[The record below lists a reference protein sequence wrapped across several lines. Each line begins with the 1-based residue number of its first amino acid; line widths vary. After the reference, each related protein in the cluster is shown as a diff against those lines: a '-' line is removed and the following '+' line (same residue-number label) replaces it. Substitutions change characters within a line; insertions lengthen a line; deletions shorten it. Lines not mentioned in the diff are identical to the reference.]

1 MDIKKE
7 DAALIVAIMV
17 VGIICGS
24 LVTFAAFTV
33 SQANGSADPIVGKWS
48 GTTSFAYVFSLQ
60 SNIFFYDDN
69 TGNAVFELSAPVIG
83 TQRAGFDFSWEKTG
97 KNEYTASNGAVK
109 LPFTMSDKKGTITT
123 TVSPKAIGY
132 DMSVDVAAFDLKYVK
147 V

>member
-1 MDIKKE
+1 MEIKKD
-7 DAALIVAIMV
+7 DAALLVAVMVIGIV
-17 VGIICGS
+17 CGS
-24 LVTFAAFTV
+24 LLTFLAV
-33 SQANGSADPIVGKWS
+33 SVAQGGGSADPVVGKWA
-48 GTTSFAYVFSLQ
+48 GTTSFAYVFSLR
-60 SNIFFYDDN
+60 SNLFFYDDN

-132 DMSVDVAAFDLKYVK
+132 DMSIDVAAFDLKYVK